1 MQKIFY
7 TYELFIFILN
17 DPRAF
22 VKVNYKSD
30 LNPRDRFAKMTW
42 FFMKTLIRATS
53 LLRIPGL
60 GNSRSELINFT
71 NWARKNTLKRVFST
85 IDYNNE

>member
-30 LNPRDRFAKMTW
+30 PNPRDRFTKMT
-42 FFMKTLIRATS
+42 
-53 LLRIPGL
+53 
-60 GNSRSELINFT
+60 
-71 NWARKNTLKRVFST
+71 
-85 IDYNNE
+85 